1 MTYKKDIKTN
11 LGKINPKK
19 SNSKKASSGKTSSR
33 KASSERIRSKK
44 VSSKRAN
51 SRKATPE
58 RAKSKMDNKTK
69 EDSMT
74 YKKDIKTNLGKI
86 NSKNSKSKK
95 ASSGKASSKK
105 VSSRKANQKKKKVK
119 VNLTQDAVFKHFF
132 STSDDVLK
140 KMLESFL
147 PKLSPISGVKV
158 INSELQ
164 SEDPANK
171 EAKTFFLDLVV
182 ELSTGDKVNIEMQN
196 IQELG
201 FVTRVVGYMARMFLQ
216 GFKRGKDY
224 KEVKATYSIV
234 FLSEP
239 IEELEEVLDYVSHCA
254 LARIKPPQVVVCD
267 KLNLLFV
274 ELSKLP
280 MEDIEKLDRV
290 GKWCYFIK
298 RSGELSVD
306 EKKSLSKE
314 EEIKMAI
321 KHLDSLS
328 KDERFIYEFQ
338 LDKAKESRAR
348 ALMYSKKQGLE
359 EGREEGINIGIGK
372 GREEEK
378 KTLIANFYKQGVA
391 ISNIAKAVV
400 WSEADV
406 LKLIQELGLKE

>member
-11 LGKINPKK
+11 LGKANPEK
-19 SNSKKASSGKTSSR
+19 SNSRKANSRKASSRKVSSR
-33 KASSERIRSKK
+33 KASSKK
-44 VSSKRAN
+44 VSS
-51 SRKATPE
+51 RKAS
-58 RAKSKMDNKTK
+58 SKRV
-69 EDSMT
+69 S
-74 YKKDIKTNLGKI
+74 
-86 NSKNSKSKK
+86 SKK
-95 ASSGKASSKK
+95 ASSRKASSKK

-132 STSDDVLK
+132 STSDEVLK
-140 KMLESFL
+140 KVLESFL
-147 PKLSPISGVKV
+147 PQLSPISGVKIV
-158 INSELQ
+158 NSELQ
-164 SEDPANK
+164 SEDPANE

-182 ELSTGDKVNIEMQN
+182 ELSTGEKVNIEMQN

-306 EKKSLSKE
+306 EKKNLSKE

-321 KHLDSLS
+321 KHLESLS

-359 EGREEGINIGIGK
+359 EGINI

-400 WSEADV
+400 WSEEDV
-406 LKLIQELGLKE
+406 LKLIQKFGLKK